1 MIVSHAITTKY
12 LPCTNTR
19 GSRIQ
24 AKTASGI
31 KVTIDYPH
39 ELSGVDCHALAA
51 EKLAKQ
57 LGWLESG
64 KTFEQQYAAGYAAPG
79 FVFVDKLLSIGV

>member
-1 MIVSHAITTKY
+1 MMASQAITTKY

-24 AKTASGI
+24 AKTTSGI
-31 KVTIDYPH
+31 KVTISYPH

-51 EKLAKQ
+51 EQLARQ

-64 KTFEQQYAAGYAAPG
+64 TAFEQQYAAGGLQTGY
-79 FVFVDKLLSIGV
+79 VFVDRGLST

>member
-1 MIVSHAITTKY
+1 MMASQAITTKY

-24 AKTASGI
+24 ATTASGI
-31 KVTIDYPH
+31 KVTIGYPH

-51 EKLAKQ
+51 EKLARQ

-64 KTFEQQYAAGYAAPG
+64 TAFEQQYVAGGTRTGY
-79 FVFVDKLLSIGV
+79 VFVNKL

>member
-1 MIVSHAITTKY
+1 MITLQAITTKY
-12 LPCTNTR
+12 LPCTNTK

-31 KVTIDYPH
+31 KVTISYPY

-51 EKLAKQ
+51 ETLARQ
-57 LGWLESG
+57 LGWIESG
-64 KTFEQQYAAGYAAPG
+64 TVFEHQYAAGGTQTGY
-79 FVFVDKLLSIGV
+79 VFVNKL

>member
-1 MIVSHAITTKY
+1 MNTSQAITTKY
-12 LPCTNTR
+12 LPCTNTK

-31 KVTIDYPH
+31 KVTISYPY

-51 EKLAKQ
+51 ETLAKQ

-64 KTFEQQYAAGYAAPG
+64 TVFEHQYAAGGTSTGY
-79 FVFVDKLLSIGV
+79 VFVNKL

>member
-1 MIVSHAITTKY
+1 MMMASRAITTKY

-31 KVTIDYPH
+31 KITIGYPY
-39 ELSGVDCHALAA
+39 ELSGVDCHALAG
-51 EKLAKQ
+51 EKLAIK
-57 LGWLESG
+57 LNWLEYNN
-64 KTFEQQYAAGYAAPG
+64 TFEQQYVAGYTGPG
-79 FVFVDKLLSIGV
+79 YVFVDKL